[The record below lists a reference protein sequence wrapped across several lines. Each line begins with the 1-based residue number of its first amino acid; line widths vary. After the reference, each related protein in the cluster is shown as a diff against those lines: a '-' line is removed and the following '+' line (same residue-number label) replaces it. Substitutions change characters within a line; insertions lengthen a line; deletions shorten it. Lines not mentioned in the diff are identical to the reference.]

1 MDCAVRTKNLCKR
14 FRIEGNRRTMF
25 RVLRGKLLGEASNS
39 GSFFA
44 LNDINI
50 EVLRGEKIGIIGNNG
65 SGKTTLLKV
74 IAGLYE
80 PDKGDVYR
88 KGDAALLTGLGTG
101 MVDELSV
108 EENVF
113 LYGAIYGMDRKKIKE
128 KFHEII
134 EWAELQNFVGAR
146 VRTLS
151 SGMKTRLA
159 FSTTR
164 YIETDIFLLDEALS
178 AGDKTFREKCED
190 FFKKSK
196 NSDTTFLVA
205 THSLDFV
212 RMFCTK
218 TLWLHMS
225 KQMAFGDT
233 ETVLR
238 QYEEFRTKDTTKK

>member
-1 MDCAVRTKNLCKR
+1 
-14 FRIEGNRRTMF
+14 MF
-25 RVLRGKLLGEASNS
+25 KVLKGRLFGGASHY

-74 IAGLYE
+74 ISGIY
-80 PDKGDVYR
+80 PPNKGDVYR
-88 KGDAALLTGLGTG
+88 KGDVTLLTGLGMG

-134 EWAELQNFVGAR
+134 EWAELQNFVGAK
-146 VRTLS
+146 VKNLS
-151 SGMKTRLA
+151 SGMKSRLA

-178 AGDKTFREKCED
+178 AGDKTFREKCDD

-196 NSDTTFLVA
+196 NNDTTFLIA

-212 RMFCTK
+212 RMFCNK
-218 TLWLHMS
+218 TLWLHMN

-233 ETVLR
+233 EMVLQ
-238 QYEEFRTKDTTKK
+238 QYEEFMTKDTVKN

>member
-1 MDCAVRTKNLCKR
+1 
-14 FRIEGNRRTMF
+14 MF
-25 RVLRGKLLGEASNS
+25 RVLKGRLLGDASNS

-50 EVLRGEKIGIIGNNG
+50 EVFRGEKIGIIGNNG

-74 IAGLYE
+74 IAGLYG
-80 PDKGDVYR
+80 PDKGDIYR
-88 KGDAALLTGLGTG
+88 KGDAALLTGLGMG

-146 VRTLS
+146 VKTLS

-190 FFKKSK
+190 FFKKSR

-238 QYEEFRTKDTTKK
+238 QYEEFRTKVAKK

>member
-1 MDCAVRTKNLCKR
+1 MDCAVRTKNLFKK
-14 FRIEGNRRTMF
+14 FWIEGNRRTMF
-25 RVLRGKLLGEASNS
+25 KVLKGKLLGEGSNS
-39 GSFFA
+39 GTFFA

-74 IAGLYE
+74 IAGLYR

-88 KGDAALLTGLGTG
+88 NGDVTLLSGLGTG

-113 LYGAIYGMDRKKIKE
+113 LYGAIYGMDREKTEE

-146 VRTLS
+146 VKTLS
-151 SGMKTRLA
+151 SGMRTRLA
-159 FSTTR
+159 FSITR

-190 FFKKSK
+190 FFEKSK
-196 NSDTTFLVA
+196 NNGTTFLVA
-205 THSLDFV
+205 THSQDFV

-218 TLWLHMS
+218 TLWIHMS
-225 KQMAFGDT
+225 QQMAFGDT
-233 ETVLR
+233 ETVLQ
-238 QYEEFRTKDTTKK
+238 QYEEHRTMGTQKK